1 MGIKGKMTQSIDSL
15 FWQLLKSAFVLY
27 LLIIGA
33 VYFFQRK
40 LQYFPNPHPVSLPQE
55 QKFRGLK
62 NITLVTKDKVIVFGW
77 YWPGSIPVTIVF
89 FHGNA
94 GHRGHRLN
102 WIQRF
107 HEYGYGIFILDY
119 RGYGGSKGTPT
130 ENGLYQDSQTA
141 LNWLKSHTDHPLVYL
156 GESLGSSVAVEMA
169 TRTPPKAI
177 IIQSGFPSAVEVARE
192 HYPFLPVSLLM
203 KDTYLT
209 QHKISGVTCPILC
222 IHGGLDTV
230 VPVELGR
237 SLYDSAPEPKQW
249 LLIPKAKHN
258 DVIQVG
264 ADTYFKSVGMFL
276 ERFVLKGA
284 DQCND

>member
-276 ERFVLKGA
+276 ERFVLKGS
-284 DQCND
+284 D

>member
-55 QKFRGLK
+55 QKFRRLK

-130 ENGLYQDSQTA
+130 ENGLYFRYAIMLYSF
-141 LNWLKSHTDHPLVYL
+141 SIHPDIDIF
-156 GESLGSSVAVEMA
+156 S
-169 TRTPPKAI
+169 I
-177 IIQSGFPSAVEVARE
+177 I
-192 HYPFLPVSLLM
+192 
-203 KDTYLT
+203 
-209 QHKISGVTCPILC
+209 
-222 IHGGLDTV
+222 
-230 VPVELGR
+230 
-237 SLYDSAPEPKQW
+237 
-249 LLIPKAKHN
+249 
-258 DVIQVG
+258 
-264 ADTYFKSVGMFL
+264 
-276 ERFVLKGA
+276 
-284 DQCND
+284 

>member
-1 MGIKGKMTQSIDSL
+1 MTQSIDSL
-15 FWQLLKSAFVLY
+15 FWQLLKGAFVLY

-40 LQYFPNPHPVSLPQE
+40 LQYFPDPRPVSLPQE
-55 QKFRGLK
+55 QNFSGLK
-62 NITLVTKDKVIVFGW
+62 NVTLVTKDKVSILGW
-77 YWPGSIPVTIVF
+77 YWPGSIPVTIVV
-89 FHGNA
+89 FHGYG

-107 HEYGYGIFILDY
+107 HEHGYGIFILDY

-141 LNWLKSHTDHPLVYL
+141 LNWLQSQTDNQLVYL

-169 TRTPPKAI
+169 IRFPPKAV
-177 IIQSGFPSAVEVARE
+177 IIQSGFPSAVEVAKK
-192 HYPFLPVSLLM
+192 HYPFLPVGLLM

-209 QHKISGVTCPILC
+209 RHKISGLTCPTLH
-222 IHGGLDTV
+222 IHGELDTV
-230 VPVELGR
+230 VPVKLGL
-237 SLYDSAPEPKQW
+237 SLYDSAPEPKRW
-249 LLIPKAKHN
+249 LLIPQAKHN
-258 DVIQVG
+258 DVAQVG
-264 ADTYFKSVGMFL
+264 ADKYFKSIGMFL
-276 ERFVLKGA
+276 ERFVLKGF